1 MGGEKK
7 GRQCY
12 SLSYYPLETFDL
24 AGVDFRRKTAERY
37 LRVPEVDLH
46 DESHSDPCGKGEAG
60 CDDDRQPI
68 SLAGAALCEGVLGS
82 LVQRRQIVAGQVRC
96 GGWEALK
103 ASRLQKQI
111 WVWGGGGCVNIM

>member
-1 MGGEKK
+1 MGGKK
-7 GRQCY
+7 KRRQCY
-12 SLSYYPLETFDL
+12 SLFYYPLGTFDL
-24 AGVDFRRKTAERY
+24 AGVDFRRKTAEVERY

-68 SLAGAALCEGVLGS
+68 SLAGAALCEGVFGS

-111 WVWGGGGCVNIM
+111 RVWGGRGVV